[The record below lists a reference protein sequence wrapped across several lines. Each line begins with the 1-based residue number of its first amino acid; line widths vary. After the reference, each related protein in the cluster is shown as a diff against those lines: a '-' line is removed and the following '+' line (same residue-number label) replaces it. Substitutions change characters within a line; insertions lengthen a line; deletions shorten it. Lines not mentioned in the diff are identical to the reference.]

1 MSNPL
6 PSAFFIQ
13 QRAGE
18 SCAPQPVPFWDA
30 IWDPVSQTADWGLA
44 AASET
49 QNVGGLSAR
58 AALETAITLCLF
70 TDRRCPPDHP
80 LYTFVDPSDPRG
92 YWGDGVDVRAD
103 LGEAPLGSLLWT
115 LQRSVVTSDT
125 ALWAEACAMDALAPM
140 IGQRS
145 IVKATAK
152 ATAYPAE
159 ARLALWVGLAARD
172 GSLIYDRRFDDVW
185 AQWRANG
192 PI

>member
-58 AALETAITLCLF
+58 AALETAIT
-70 TDRRCPPDHP
+70 RP
-80 LYTFVDPSDPRG
+80 
-92 YWGDGVDVRAD
+92 
-103 LGEAPLGSLLWT
+103 GS
-115 LQRSVVTSDT
+115 
-125 ALWAEACAMDALAPM
+125 
-140 IGQRS
+140 
-145 IVKATAK
+145 
-152 ATAYPAE
+152 
-159 ARLALWVGLAARD
+159 
-172 GSLIYDRRFDDVW
+172 
-185 AQWRANG
+185 
-192 PI
+192 